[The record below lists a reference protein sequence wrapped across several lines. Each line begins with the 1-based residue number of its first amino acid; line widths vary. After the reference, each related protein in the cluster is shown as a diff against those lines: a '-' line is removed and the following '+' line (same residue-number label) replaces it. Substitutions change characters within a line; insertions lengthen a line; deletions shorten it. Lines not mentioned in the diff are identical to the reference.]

1 MTRTRLVVG
10 VVLVVFALTV
20 AVSGASVWRA
30 RDRRHGAET
39 ALEVARGQR
48 TDARAA
54 LDAAVEDQNVVQADL
69 ATRTT
74 ERDTLSATL
83 DMTNAGLQAT
93 TLGLLGTRVRTASND
108 AQAAALDDC
117 LAGVTVAIHDLN
129 AGAAVTALRAAQPA
143 CSTALTAGTTA
154 VFPFDFPDPFVL
166 RVGSLWYAY
175 STNAGAGDV
184 QVLVSADRVRWT
196 IVGNAL
202 PVTAPWA
209 QRGLTWAPAVVPRP
223 GGFALFYTARDRET
237 GLQCTSVAA
246 SVAPYGPFVDLSRR
260 ALVCQ
265 HDLGGSIDASPFV
278 DADGQAWLTWKS
290 EGPPTIWSQRLDL
303 TTLRVTGPATAIL
316 RATQSWERGNV
327 EAPSF
332 LRTGS
337 GLVLA
342 YSGNRWDTNQYAIG
356 LATCAGPAGPCEKR
370 NRGPIRTSANGAVGP
385 GGAEFFLTD
394 QGPAIAYAAYRGP
407 DVGYPASRLLHLA
420 PFDPA
425 TGSIGPG

>member
-1 MTRTRLVVG
+1 MTRRRLVVAI
-10 VVLVVFALTV
+10 VVAGFTLTV
-20 AVSGASVWRA
+20 AVSGASVWRT
-30 RDRRHGAET
+30 RDVRHDAEA
-39 ALEVARGQR
+39 ALAVSREQR
-48 TDARAA
+48 ADARSA
-54 LDAAVEDQNVVQADL
+54 LGRATEQRGLVQADL

-74 ERDTLSATL
+74 ERDTFAVNLET
-83 DMTNAGLQAT
+83 TNAGLQAT
-93 TLGLLGTRVRTASND
+93 TLGLLGTRVRSASGD
-108 AQAAALDDC
+108 AQAAALDEC
-117 LAGVTVAIHDLN
+117 LGGVRTAIHDFDS
-129 AGAAVTALRAAQPA
+129 GAAVAALRAAQPA

-166 RVGSLWYAY
+166 RVGGLWYAY

-184 QVLVSADRVRWT
+184 QVLASPDRVRWT

-202 PVTAPWA
+202 PLTAPWA

-246 SVAPYGPFVDLSRR
+246 ASAPQGPFLDLSGRP
-260 ALVCQ
+260 LVCQ
-265 HDLGGSIDASPFV
+265 QDLGGSIDASPFV

-303 TTLRVTGPATAIL
+303 TNLTLTGPATEIL
-316 RATQSWERGNV
+316 RATQPWERGNV

-356 LATCAGPAGPCEKR
+356 LATCASPAGPCQKR
-370 NRGPIRTSANGAVGP
+370 NRGPILTSADGAVGP

-394 QGPAIAYAAYRGP
+394 QGPAVAYAAYRGP
-407 DVGYPASRLLHLA
+407 AVGYPASRLLHLA
-420 PFDPA
+420 PFDPT
-425 TGSIGPG
+425 TGSFGPG